1 MNPEPFSFQY
11 PIADFDL
18 TKLPV
23 DPALLRENPAMLV
36 SAVQTFYQESFRKLG
51 GVANIA
57 VKDGVVS
64 VSWLPK
70 AGDAAE
76 QVLEHTLTL
85 LRQGDYKSAEPLL
98 RALIARDANH
108 ADALFN
114 LGMMLSDQR
123 KLTEAAALLTRFV
136 SLVPDSSNGWTA
148 LGVAESRNGNVE
160 AAKNALSQALEIDP
174 RNAYALRNLGALLV
188 SESPEEALPVLA
200 QAARLMPEDQAA
212 QYGHAQCL
220 LHLGR
225 TDEADPIFV
234 KAIELSPLSEI
245 AELARTAR
253 TSIAHESMRSSVGG
267 GARPDAVMYCLDG
280 LQKFRDLGK
289 TKTGAIVFEIAM
301 LGRSGLDINNPAKK
315 YTLRSLP
322 GSFSGLQLVSLMYTG
337 MKIIDPTADA
347 GIDLSREFAAAEE
360 LYNSDGSKKP

>member
-1 MNPEPFSFQY
+1 MPINPEPFSFQY

-23 DPALLRENPAMLV
+23 NPELLRGNPAMLA
-36 SAVQTFYQESFRKLG
+36 SAVQTFYQDCFRKLG
-51 GVANIA
+51 GTANIL

-70 AGDAAE
+70 AGDPAE
-76 QVLEHTLTL
+76 QVMEHALSL
-85 LRQGDYKSAEPLL
+85 LRQGDYQTAEPLL

-108 ADALFN
+108 ADALYN

-123 KLTEAAALLTRFV
+123 KLTEAASLLARFV

-148 LGVAESRNGNVE
+148 LGVAESRNGNVQG
-160 AAKNALSQALEIDP
+160 AKTALRQALEIDP
-174 RNAYALRNLGALLV
+174 QNAYALRNLGAVLMN
-188 SESPEEALPVLA
+188 ESPEEALPVLA
-200 QAARLMPEDQAA
+200 QAARLMPQDQAA

-220 LHLGR
+220 LQLGR

-234 KAIELSPLSEI
+234 KAIQLSPLSDI

-253 TSIAHESMRSSVGG
+253 TSIAHQSMRSAVGG
-267 GARPDAVMYCLDG
+267 GARPDAVMYCLDA

-301 LGRSGLDINNPAKK
+301 LGRSGLDINDPAKK

-337 MKIIDPTADA
+337 MQLVDPSVDA
-347 GIDLSREFAAAEE
+347 GIDLSKEYAAAKRLLEQE
-360 LYNSDGSKKP
+360 SSE

>member
-1 MNPEPFSFQY
+1 MKPEPFSFQY

-23 DPALLRENPAMLV
+23 DAALLRENPAMLV
-36 SAVQTFYQESFRKLG
+36 SAVQTFYQDCFRTLG
-51 GVANIA
+51 GTANIL

-76 QVLEHTLTL
+76 QVFEHAVSL
-85 LRQGDYKSAEPLL
+85 LRAGDYRTAEPLL
-98 RALIARDANH
+98 RALLAHDAKH
-108 ADALFN
+108 TDALLN

-123 KLTEAAALLTRFV
+123 NLAEAAALLRRFV
-136 SLVPDSSNGWTA
+136 DLVPDSSNGWTA
-148 LGVAESRNGNVE
+148 LGVAESRNGNTQG
-160 AAKNALSQALEIDP
+160 AASALARALEIDP
-174 RNAYALRNLGALLV
+174 ENAYALRNLGALLV
-188 SESPEEALPVLA
+188 KDSPHEALPVLER
-200 QAARLMPEDQAA
+200 AARLMPEDQAA

-220 LHLGR
+220 LELGR

-234 KAIELSPLSEI
+234 KAIELSPLSDI

-253 TSIAHESMRSSVGG
+253 TSIAHNSMRSSVGG

-315 YTLRSLP
+315 YSLRSLP

-337 MKIIDPTADA
+337 MKLIDPSADA
-347 GIDLSREFAAAEE
+347 GIDLSQEFAAAQALDQKRKENE
-360 LYNSDGSKKP
+360 S

>member
-23 DPALLRENPAMLV
+23 DPAMLRENPAMLV

-57 VKDGVVS
+57 VKDRIVS

-76 QVLEHTLTL
+76 QVLEHTLNL

-98 RALIARDANH
+98 RALIARDPNH
-108 ADALFN
+108 TDALFN

-123 KLTEAAALLTRFV
+123 KLSEAADLLTRFV

-148 LGVAESRNGNVE
+148 LGVAESRNGNVQG
-160 AAKNALSQALEIDP
+160 AKIALSQALEIDP
-174 RNAYALRNLGALLV
+174 KNAYALRNLGGLLV
-188 SESPEEALPVLA
+188 KESPEEALPILA
-200 QAARLMPEDQAA
+200 QAARLMPQDQAV

-220 LHLGR
+220 LELGR

-234 KAIELSPLSEI
+234 KAIELSPLSDI

-267 GARPDAVMYCLDG
+267 GARPDAVMYCLDA
-280 LQKFRDLGK
+280 LQKFRELGE

-301 LGRSGLDINNPAKK
+301 LGRSGLDINDPAKK
-315 YTLRSLP
+315 YTLRSLR
-322 GSFSGLQLVSLMYTG
+322 GTFSGLQLVSLMYTG
-337 MKIIDPTADA
+337 MKLVDPSVDA
-347 GIDLSREFAAAEE
+347 GIDLSKEYAAAKGLLEHE
-360 LYNSDGSKKP
+360 SSE

>member
-23 DPALLRENPAMLV
+23 DPALLRENPAMMV
-36 SAVQTFYQESFRKLG
+36 SAVQTYYQESFRKLG

-57 VKDGVVS
+57 VKDGIVS

-70 AGDAAE
+70 AGNAAE
-76 QVLEHTLTL
+76 QVMEHALTL
-85 LRQGDYKSAEPLL
+85 LRQGDYKAAEPLL
-98 RALIARDANH
+98 RALIARDVNH
-108 ADALFN
+108 ADALYN

-123 KLTEAAALLTRFV
+123 KLTDAAELLGRFV

-148 LGVAESRNGNVE
+148 LGVAESRNGNVQG
-160 AAKNALSQALEIDP
+160 AKTALSQALEIDP
-174 RNAYALRNLGALLV
+174 QNAYALRNLGALLV
-188 SESPEEALPVLA
+188 NESPEEALPILA
-200 QAARLMPEDQAA
+200 QAASLMPQDQAA
-212 QYGHAQCL
+212 LYGHAQCL
-220 LHLGR
+220 LQLGR
-225 TDEADPIFV
+225 TDEVDPILV
-234 KAIELSPLSEI
+234 KAIELSPLSDI
-245 AELARTAR
+245 AELARSAR
-253 TSIAHESMRSSVGG
+253 TSIAHKSMRSSVGG

-280 LQKFRDLGK
+280 LRKFRDLGK

-301 LGRSGLDINNPAKK
+301 LGRSGLDINDPAKK

-337 MKIIDPTADA
+337 IQIIDPNADA
-347 GIDLSREFAAAEE
+347 GIDLSQEFAAAQALDQQRKENE
-360 LYNSDGSKKP
+360 S